1 MNKVVHQLRTAR
13 EAKGMELKEVE
24 EITKIRTKYL
34 QALED
39 GDYGVLPGGVYTVGF
54 LRSYARFLDLD
65 ADNLVNTFRM
75 EATAAKLET
84 TFDNTLQ
91 ETNRPYRDQSLLM
104 RISQFYREAGDIFKF
119 LKTSRMEQSKR

>member
-1 MNKVVHQLRTAR
+1 MNKVVHQLRIAR
-13 EAKGMELKEVE
+13 EAKGIALKEVE

-65 ADNLVNTFRM
+65 AENLVNTFRM
-75 EATAAKLET
+75 EATVAKLET
-84 TFDNTLQ
+84 TFDDALQ
-91 ETNRPYRDQSLLM
+91 ETNKPYRERSLLI
-104 RISQFYREAGDIFKF
+104 RISQFYREAGDILRF
-119 LKTSRMEQSKR
+119 LKTSRIEQSKR

>member
-54 LRSYARFLDLD
+54 LRSYARYLDLD

-75 EATAAKLET
+75 EVTAKLET

-91 ETNRPYRDQSLLM
+91 ETNRPYREQSLLI
-104 RISQFYREAGDIFKF
+104 RISQFYREAADIFRF